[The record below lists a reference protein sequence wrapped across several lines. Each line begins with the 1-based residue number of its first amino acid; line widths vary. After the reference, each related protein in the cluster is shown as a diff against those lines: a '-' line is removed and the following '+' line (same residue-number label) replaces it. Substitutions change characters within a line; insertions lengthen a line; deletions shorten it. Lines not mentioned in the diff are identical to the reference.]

1 MHQND
6 SPAGWKSQEA
16 FRPLFMLTP
25 RSLPTR
31 EPSC

>member
-1 MHQND
+1 V
-6 SPAGWKSQEA
+6 ATALKFGGGE
-16 FRPLFMLTP
+16 LTP